1 MNPRRGGY
9 QPPAAPDNISAQVN
23 GMQFSGNVGDDAHI
37 VPPGWVSIRTPMNG
51 EMLIYP
57 VPFIV
62 QGGYVR
68 VRVDV
73 GIDPYIETVYAYHS
87 TYRSVS

>member
-1 MNPRRGGY
+1 
-9 QPPAAPDNISAQVN
+9 
-23 GMQFSGNVGDDAHI
+23 
-37 VPPGWVSIRTPMNG
+37 
-51 EMLIYP
+51 MLIYP